1 MITAYVLCGCHETA
15 LVTLNE
21 MQRFKEK
28 NDERDDERNIPY
40 KPNAITLM
48 TILPGCVALAALGKG
63 KEIHAYAIRNAL
75 ASDVAVGSA
84 LADMYA
90 KCGCLNL
97 CRRIFDYMPV
107 RNIITWNVIIMA
119 YGMHGKGEEA
129 FELFKSMVGKEH
141 RGEEVEPNENPTS
154 DHYACVVDLL
164 GQAGQ
169 LEEVHEL
176 VNAMP
181 CEFDKIGAW
190 SSLLGAC
197 QIHQNFEFGEI
208 AAKNLL
214 RLELD
219 VASHYVLP
227 SNIYS
232 SARL

>member
-1 MITAYVLCGCHETA
+1 
-15 LVTLNE
+15 
-21 MQRFKEK
+21 
-28 NDERDDERNIPY
+28 
-40 KPNAITLM
+40 M
-48 TILPGCVALAALGKG
+48 TILPGCVALAALAKG

-84 LADMYA
+84 LVDMYA

-97 CRRIFDYMPV
+97 SRRIFDYMPV

-141 RGEEVEPNENPTS
+141 RGEEVEPNENERRLWNRTHIEPTS

-164 GQAGQ
+164 GRAGQ

-197 QIHQNFEFGEI
+197 QIHQKVEFGEI

-214 RLELD
+214 RLEPD
-219 VASHYVLP
+219 VTSHYVLP

>member
-1 MITAYVLCGCHETA
+1 
-15 LVTLNE
+15 
-21 MQRFKEK
+21 
-28 NDERDDERNIPY
+28 
-40 KPNAITLM
+40 M
-48 TILPGCVALAALGKG
+48 TILPGCVALAALAKG

-84 LADMYA
+84 LVDMYA

-97 CRRIFDYMPV
+97 SRRIFDYMPV

-141 RGEEVEPNENPTS
+141 RGEEVEPNEVTFIAIFASCSHSGTLNEDVNLTHIEPTS

-164 GQAGQ
+164 GRAGQ

-197 QIHQNFEFGEI
+197 QIHQKVEFGEI

-214 RLELD
+214 RLEPD
-219 VASHYVLP
+219 VTSHYVLP